1 MTESTPEQRG
11 VDRDWSGIRR
21 AANFRPV
28 EWLAEKMIQGV
39 SFTAIA
45 GVFLIFLFVGKEA
58 LPVFLGQTDSRLIQ
72 PIIPSSEVAKVKPE
86 VLRQYLGLSVRDF
99 AAMDQ
104 DTLKEL
110 MQVREEGAKDIP
122 EYARSDPDSGVNGSG
137 WRYLIAPH
145 QWSGNEHPEY
155 IWQPVGNIQKFNIIP
170 LFLGSLKTTL
180 IGLFFAVPLALAAAL
195 YVSQLAPVRVKEWVK
210 PGIEMLAGIPSVVVG
225 AFALLVLATWLQSI
239 FHYQVRL
246 NAFVAG
252 IALGFAVIPLVF
264 SIAED
269 ALTSVPKSYVQAALA
284 VGASRWQAAR
294 DIVLPAAIPG
304 VFAAV
309 VLGFGRAI
317 GETMIVLI
325 VCSAPVMSWNLFDSA
340 RSITT
345 TIAAEMGELVP
356 GSPHYRILFML
367 GTVLFA
373 VTFLTNLIGDVVINR
388 LKRRLE
394 GKR

>member
-1 MTESTPEQRG
+1 MPNSNLTNSGNPS
-11 VDRDWSGIRR
+11 DWSGIRR
-21 AANFRPV
+21 GSNSRPL
-28 EWLAEKMIQGV
+28 EWIAEKAIQGV

-45 GVFLIFLFVGKEA
+45 IVFLIFIFVAKEA
-58 LPVFLGQTDSRLIQ
+58 VPVFLGQSDSSLIQ
-72 PIIPSSEVAKVKPE
+72 PVIPVSQISSTPPE
-86 VLRQYLGLSVRDF
+86 VLRRYLGLTAREFS
-99 AAMDQ
+99 AMDQ
-104 DTLKEL
+104 ETMKDL
-110 MQVREEGAKDIP
+110 MQAHEDGAKDIP
-122 EYARSDPDSGVNGSG
+122 ESARNDPNARVNGSS
-137 WRYLIAPH
+137 WKYLVLPH
-145 QWSGNEHPEY
+145 QWAGYERPQY

-170 LFLGSLKTTL
+170 LFVGSLKTTL
-180 IGLFFAVPLALAAAL
+180 IGLFFSVPLALGAAL
-195 YVSQLAPVRVKEWVK
+195 YVSQLAPARVKEWVK
-210 PGIEMLAGIPSVVVG
+210 PGIELLAGIPSVVIG
-225 AFALLVLATWLQSI
+225 AFALLVLASWLQSI
-239 FHYQVRL
+239 FRYEVRL
-246 NAFVAG
+246 NSFVAG

-269 ALTSVPKSYVQAALA
+269 ALTSVPQSYVQAALA

-345 TIAAEMGELVP
+345 TIAAEMGELVA
-356 GSPHYRILFML
+356 GSPHYQILFML
-367 GTVLFA
+367 GTLLFI
-373 VTFLTNLIGDVVINR
+373 VTFLTNFVGDLVIGG

>member
-1 MTESTPEQRG
+1 MPEPISNPAG
-11 VDRDWSGIRR
+11 GPTDWAGIRR
-21 AANFRPV
+21 GSNARPL
-28 EWLAEKMIQGV
+28 EWLAEKAIQGV
-39 SFTAIA
+39 SFSAIA
-45 GVFLIFLFVGKEA
+45 IVFLIFIFVAKEA
-58 LPVFLGQTDSRLIQ
+58 IPVFLGQTDSSLIQ
-72 PIIPSSEVAKVKPE
+72 PIIPVSQYSTTSKE
-86 VLRQYLGLSVRDF
+86 VLSRYLGLSAKEL
-99 AAMDQ
+99 AAMDEETVK
-104 DTLKEL
+104 DL
-110 MQVREEGAKDIP
+110 MKSHEEGANDIP
-122 EYARSDPDSGVNGSG
+122 EAARNDPNAKVNGSA
-137 WRYLIAPH
+137 WRYLVTPH
-145 QWSGNEHPEY
+145 QWAGYDRPEF
-155 IWQPVGNIQKFNIIP
+155 IWQPVGNIQKFNIVP
-170 LFLGSLKTTL
+170 LFVGSLKTTL
-180 IGLFFAVPLALAAAL
+180 IGLFFSVPLALGAAL
-195 YVSQLAPVRVKEWVK
+195 YVSQLAPARVKEWVK
-210 PGIEMLAGIPSVVVG
+210 PGIELLAGIPSVVIG
-225 AFALLVLATWLQSI
+225 AFALLVLASWLQSI
-239 FHYQVRL
+239 FRYEVRL
-246 NAFVAG
+246 NSFVAG

-269 ALTSVPKSYVQAALA
+269 ALTSVPRSYVQAALA

-367 GTVLFA
+367 GTLLFI
-373 VTFLTNLIGDVVINR
+373 VTFLTNFVGDLVIGG
-388 LKRRLE
+388 LKRRME